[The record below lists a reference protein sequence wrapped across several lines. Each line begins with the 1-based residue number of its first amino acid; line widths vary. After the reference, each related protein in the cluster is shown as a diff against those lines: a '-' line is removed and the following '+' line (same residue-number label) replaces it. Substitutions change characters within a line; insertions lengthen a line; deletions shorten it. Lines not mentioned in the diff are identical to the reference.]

1 MQSATFLLADKEAP
15 SFNYCPST
23 IHAYADKGK
32 DMATVSWKSPTAI
45 DNSGQGPI
53 ITGRKELQP
62 GSLFKGFTEI
72 SYVAKDSSG
81 NESPPCTF
89 FIFVESK
96 LHTDQF
102 V

>member
-1 MQSATFLLADKEAP
+1 MQSTTFLLADKEAP

-23 IHAYADKGK
+23 IHAYADKRK
-32 DMATVSWKSPTAI
+32 DMATVLWKSPTAI
-45 DNSGQGPI
+45 DNSGQLPI
-53 ITGRKELQP
+53 ITRRKGLQP
-62 GSLFKGFTEI
+62 GSLFQRFTEI

-102 V
+102 D